1 MSLFPEQILGHT
13 FHDQSLLRQ
22 ALTHPSYLN
31 EVRGTGFAD
40 YQRLEFLGDA
50 VLGLLLADL
59 LYTRYP
65 QLPEGDLSRLRSTL
79 VDQARLAELATSAHI
94 SEFILL
100 GRGEERDG
108 GREKPSILAD
118 VLEAVIGAIYCDAG
132 FDVVRSV
139 IERLYVSFFENRDLI
154 ASFNDA
160 KSELQ
165 ELLVARKQP
174 VPVYALISE
183 EGPAHDRHFQV
194 AVMVAD
200 ICIGT
205 GTGRSKKT
213 AQQAAA
219 QIALIRMKA
228 EE

>member
-1 MSLFPEQILGHT
+1 MILFPEQILGYT
-13 FHDQSLLRQ
+13 FRDQSLLRQ

-31 EVRGTGFAD
+31 EVRDTGFAD

-65 QLPEGDLSRLRSTL
+65 QLPEGDLSRIRSTL
-79 VDQARLAELATSAHI
+79 VDQSRLAERATSANI
-94 SEFILL
+94 SDYILL
-100 GRGEERDG
+100 GRGEEQDG

-132 FDVVRSV
+132 FDAVRPVV
-139 IERLYVSFFENRDLI
+139 EQLYTSLFENTDLT

-174 VPVYALISE
+174 VPVYTLISE
-183 EGPAHDRHFQV
+183 EGPAHDRQFQI
-194 AVMVAD
+194 AAMVAD
-200 ICIGT
+200 VCIGT

-219 QIALIRMKA
+219 QAALAHLRGEK
-228 EE
+228 

>member
-31 EVRGTGFAD
+31 EVRDTGFTD

-50 VLGLLLADL
+50 VLGLLLADF

-79 VDQARLAELATSAHI
+79 VDQSRLAELAASVNISAL
-94 SEFILL
+94 ILL
-100 GRGEERDG
+100 GRGEEQDG
-108 GREKPSILAD
+108 GRLKPSILAD

-132 FDVVRSV
+132 FGVVRPIV
-139 IERLYVSFFENRDLI
+139 AELYASLLVNTDLT

-174 VPVYALISE
+174 VPVYTLISE
-183 EGPAHDRHFQV
+183 EGPAHDRQFKV
-194 AVMVAD
+194 AAMVAD
-200 ICIGT
+200 SCIGT

-219 QIALIRMKA
+219 QAALAHLKG